1 MKRLA
6 FVFLLMTSDF
16 AAAEGRLFGEGWL
29 KCNEFL
35 EDVETNFASV
45 QFQMSWVNGYL
56 SGRSLSEAQ
65 PMDSEKHNFLGI
77 LEYMKN
83 YCEQNPSQHFA
94 FGVEQL
100 YVDMKLGT

>member
-1 MKRLA
+1 MKGLLILI
-6 FVFLLMTSDF
+6 FLFLPTF
-16 AAAEGRLFGEGWL
+16 TWAEGRLFGEGWL

-45 QFQMSWVNGYL
+45 KFQMSWVNGYL

-100 YVDMKLGT
+100 YVDMKL

>member
-35 EDVETNFASV
+35 EDVKTNFASV
-45 QFQMSWVNGYL
+45 KFQMSWVNGYL
-56 SGRSLSEAQ
+56 SGRSLSEKQ
-65 PMDSEKHNFLGI
+65 PMDSEKHNFLEI

-83 YCEQNPSQHFA
+83 YCEQNPSQYFV

-100 YVDMKLGT
+100 YVDMKL